1 MKIVGFVQWC
11 VALACLA
18 SSVHAAVPLA
28 TTDLDRRA
36 KQSVPSSGKALL
48 WVYRGDADAAA
59 ELPVYVNGRF
69 MARTGPRTF
78 MLFSLGPGRYTVTSD
93 GRTQDALVLSAKAG
107 EQYYVEQTASAAG
120 EGRSTFALAPSA
132 TGRQAIGAGRLI
144 DVRAAQAQAQAPAP
158 KVAAPPPAAK
168 PAPKAAPKPAPKPA
182 AASEAAGTGG
192 ESTFAFALRSGSV
205 SMSSTSQN
213 LAGIA
218 MTLDEKA
225 SGVYSVEAEYR
236 PIPDVGVGLEVLG
249 FNTDVSSGPTA
260 TGQMSVSSVYLNVR
274 KLFDVSETFHPY
286 VGAGVGGVRTA
297 FSGNVLTGSATGIG
311 SQVRLGVE
319 MRFDSFLVQLEAR
332 QIWAKPKDDGSNTV
346 DAGGRGLFAGIGFQF

>member
-1 MKIVGFVQWC
+1 MKIVAFVQWC

-18 SSVHAAVPLA
+18 SSAQAAVPLA

-78 MLFSLGPGRYTVTSD
+78 MLFSLGPGQYTISSD
-93 GRTQDALVLSAKAG
+93 GRKQDALVLTAKAG
-107 EQYYVEQTASAAG
+107 EHYYVEQNASAAG
-120 EGRSTFALAPSA
+120 EGRSTFAQAPPA
-132 TGRQAIGAGRLI
+132 TGRQAVGAGRLI
-144 DVRAAQAQAQAPAP
+144 DVRAAQAQAKAPAP

-168 PAPKAAPKPAPKPA
+168 PAPKAAAKPAPKPA
-182 AASEAAGTGG
+182 AASEATGG

-213 LAGIA
+213 LAGVA
-218 MTLDEKA
+218 MTLDDKA
-225 SGVYSVEAEYR
+225 SGVYSLEAEYR

-249 FNTDVSSGPTA
+249 FKADVSSGPTA
-260 TGQMSVSSVYLNVR
+260 TGEMSVSAVYLNVR

-286 VGAGVGGVRTA
+286 VGAGVGGVRAA

-311 SQVRLGVE
+311 SQIRLGVE
-319 MRFDSFLVQLEAR
+319 MRFDPFLVQLEAR
-332 QIWAKPKDDGSNTV
+332 QIWAKPKDNSSNSV